1 MLEPDPDIVVFIA
14 CIIFTVSFGRFV
26 YVKLRDEEESYG
38 YVEEEEG
45 EERGDYGEEEDE
57 EEEEE
62 HDHGAEGF
70 GGERRLLVVYHG
82 DTS

>member
-38 YVEEEEG
+38 YVEEEG
-45 EERGDYGEEEDE
+45 EEREDYGEEEDE

-62 HDHGAEGF
+62 HDHGAGGF